1 MNYGEI
7 KKCDIANG
15 VGVRVSLFVSG
26 CRHHCED
33 CFNAVT
39 WDFCYGHE
47 FTPAV
52 EDELVGA
59 LSKSYI
65 RGLTLIGGEPL
76 EPENQPRVL
85 EILRRVRRE
94 LPDKDVWCY
103 SGFTFEE
110 LTVESPCRARTEH
123 TAQILSLLD
132 VLVDGRYM
140 KDRRNISLRF
150 RGSENQRILDVGR
163 SLAENRAVLWE
174 E

>member
-15 VGVRVSLFVSG
+15 TGVRVSLFVSG
-26 CRHHCED
+26 CRNHGED

-39 WDFCYGHE
+39 WNFGYGHE
-47 FTPAV
+47 FTPTV
-52 EDELVGA
+52 EDELIGA

-94 LPDKDVWCY
+94 LPEKDVWCY

-110 LTVESPCRARTEH
+110 LTGESRAHTEH
-123 TAQILSLLD
+123 IFEILSLLD

-150 RGSENQRILDVGR
+150 RGSENQRLLDVKK
-163 SLAENRAVLWE
+163 SLEENRAVIWDR
-174 E
+174 

>member
-33 CFNAVT
+33 CFNSMT
-39 WDFCYGHE
+39 WDFHYGRE
-47 FTPAV
+47 FTSDV
-52 EDELVGA
+52 EDELIGA

-85 EILRRVRRE
+85 QILRRVKSE
-94 LPDKDVWCY
+94 LPGKDIWCY

-110 LTVESPCRARTEH
+110 LIGESRAHTEYIG
-123 TAQILSLLD
+123 QILSMIN
-132 VLVDGRYM
+132 VLVDGRYV
-140 KDRRNISLRF
+140 KEKRNISLRF
-150 RGSENQRILDVGR
+150 RGSENQRILDVKK
-163 SLAENRAVLWE
+163 SLEAGAAVLWHE
-174 E
+174 